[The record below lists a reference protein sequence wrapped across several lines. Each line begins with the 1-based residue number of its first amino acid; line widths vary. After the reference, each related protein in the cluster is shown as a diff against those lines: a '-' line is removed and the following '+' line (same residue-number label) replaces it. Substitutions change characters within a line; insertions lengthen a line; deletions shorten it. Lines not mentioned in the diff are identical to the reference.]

1 MILKKLLINFRGN
14 LIIIFPNKSRYILG
28 KGNSPTYVHIKNNF
42 FLIRVLINGVS
53 AIGYGYYKGEW
64 VTNNLSYV
72 VKLGLKN
79 INTIKSLKIK
89 QQFFYKIK
97 KLFALESSNTITKS
111 KKQISFHYDL
121 GNLFYSFWLDKSM
134 TYSSAIF
141 NKKNISLESAQ
152 DNKYKSLVK
161 LAQINKQNKVLE
173 IGCGWGGFTSYV
185 SNKIGSKIIGITI
198 SKNQYEY
205 ATNLQKKNVSIKFLD
220 YRKIKKKYDKI
231 VSIEMFEAVGK
242 KNWDTFFKVIS
253 SSLKKNGAAVLQ
265 IITINEKLYDNYSI
279 NKDFIQKYIFP
290 GGMLPTK
297 NILYNL
303 ADANNLSI
311 TFEKS
316 LRQDYAKTLN
326 IWKKNFQLRWKN
338 LEEIGFKK
346 DFKRLWEFYLTYC
359 EEGFKANTINVY
371 QFLLKKSK

>member
-1 MILKKLLINFRGN
+1 MM
-14 LIIIFPNKSRYILG
+14 
-28 KGNSPTYVHIKNNF
+28 V
-42 FLIRVLINGVS
+42 
-53 AIGYGYYKGEW
+53 
-64 VTNNLSYV
+64 
-72 VKLGLKN
+72 
-79 INTIKSLKIK
+79 
-89 QQFFYKIK
+89 
-97 KLFALESSNTITKS
+97 
-111 KKQISFHYDL
+111 
-121 GNLFYSFWLDKSM
+121 
-134 TYSSAIF
+134 
-141 NKKNISLESAQ
+141 
-152 DNKYKSLVK
+152 
-161 LAQINKQNKVLE
+161 
-173 IGCGWGGFTSYV
+173 
-185 SNKIGSKIIGITI
+185 
-198 SKNQYEY
+198 
-205 ATNLQKKNVSIKFLD
+205 
-220 YRKIKKKYDKI
+220 
-231 VSIEMFEAVGK
+231 
-242 KNWDTFFKVIS
+242 
-253 SSLKKNGAAVLQ
+253 
-265 IITINEKLYDNYSI
+265 TINEKLYDYYSI